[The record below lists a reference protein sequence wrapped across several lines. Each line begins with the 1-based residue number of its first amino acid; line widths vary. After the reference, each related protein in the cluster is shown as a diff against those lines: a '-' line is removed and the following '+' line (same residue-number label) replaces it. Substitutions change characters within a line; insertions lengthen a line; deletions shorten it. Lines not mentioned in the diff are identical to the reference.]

1 MLDFSTTAMGKRNS
15 RTRRGCQDLPSHSAT
30 HDSQPRS
37 TCIPARH
44 TRTSVPHPAHQAGIF
59 MPYHAPRSVA
69 PPPARW
75 PNTDSPRNR
84 IPARPYPYCIGCI
97 GWTVAPGSVPWVV
110 LDDGPL
116 ARIIHEGFYC
126 NRRYQKSEL
135 IAVFFLRARIIQ
147 RALDLASAV
156 ATHLEAGGFAAQSV
170 NILLGTGALLP
181 GDCPRSESGTGT
193 AADDGASPLTSARP
207 SRLASRRFRHEPS

>member
-1 MLDFSTTAMGKRNS
+1 
-15 RTRRGCQDLPSHSAT
+15 
-30 HDSQPRS
+30 
-37 TCIPARH
+37 
-44 TRTSVPHPAHQAGIF
+44 

-156 ATHLEAGGFAAQSV
+156 ATHLTAGGLAAQSV
-170 NILLGTGALLP
+170 NMLLGTGALLP
-181 GDCPRSESGTGT
+181 GDCPRLSSSGTGPLQT
-193 AADDGASPLTSARP
+193 AEPVPSAPRA
-207 SRLASRRFRHEPS
+207 RLAWRLSGFVATSRG